1 MRSRVALIV
10 VAAVVDGCAPIS
22 PGLLPK
28 FYSYWQRD
36 GVGPMG
42 TPAQYTLNS
51 LRSVARAVTSI
62 RHPTKIFTMHVSAM
76 WTRSADS
83 STAKTETEW
92 ARLLKVGML
101 IWSF

>member
-10 VAAVVDGCAPIS
+10 VATVVDGCAPIP
-22 PGLLPK
+22 PGLPPK

-42 TPAQYTLNS
+42 TPHSITLNS
-51 LRSVARAVTSI
+51 PQSVARAVTSI

-76 WTRSADS
+76 WTRSAAS
-83 STAKTETEW
+83 STAKTETER
-92 ARLLKVGML
+92 ARLVKVGML